1 MMTVQNQLQLNL
13 VDPASGRRVRS
24 DVILG
29 GQLTILTPK
38 GLQGGYRMLLESAA
52 RVKAGHILTLSC
64 PTPIPALALALLKPE
79 SAITCFHH
87 DLYHTDISRRL
98 AEKHGMD
105 SVRHQC
111 DSTLAGLPRPP
122 DLVVCY
128 NSAGNEKGMTL
139 EWFRQALLHL
149 APGGRLL
156 VATPNK
162 TDRWIRKQIHTIFG
176 DVSMLEHSRHGNVYS
191 AKKGK
196 LADRDRETI
205 EARSFYMRQ
214 VEVVH
219 YSRKLVFETC
229 YGVLNGEGLDE
240 GSRALLETMKPATP
254 LERMLDLGCGWGGV
268 AILAAQIHGA
278 GQMTL
283 VESGARAMSMARRNV
298 ERHGLSACTSFRHEA
313 NCESILDSGGEE
325 GLYDAVI
332 SNPPH
337 ATDRRIA
344 DLFVRA
350 SFKALKTGG
359 QVWIVCKADS
369 GLDERIS
376 DVYGRVDVL
385 MRRGCKVY
393 TATKK

>member
-1 MMTVQNQLQLNL
+1 MTVQSQLQLNL
-13 VDPASGRRVRS
+13 VDPAPGRRVRS

-29 GQLTILTPK
+29 GRLTILTPK
-38 GLQGGYRMLLESAA
+38 GLQGGYRMLLESATG
-52 RVKAGHILTLSC
+52 VKAGHILTVSC
-64 PTPIPALALALLKPE
+64 PTPIPALGLALLKPE
-79 SAITCFHH
+79 STITCFHH

-111 DSTLAGLPRPP
+111 DSTLAGLLRPP
-122 DLVVCY
+122 DLVISY
-128 NSAGNEKGMTL
+128 NSAGSEKGITL

-162 TDRWIRKQIHTIFG
+162 TDRWIRKQIQTIFG
-176 DVSMLEHSRHGNVYS
+176 DVSILEHSRHGNVYCG
-191 AKKGK
+191 KKGK
-196 LADRDRETI
+196 LADSDRENL
-205 EARSFYMRQ
+205 EAKSFYVRQ

-219 YSRKLVFETC
+219 YSRKLVFDTC
-229 YGVLNGEGLDE
+229 YGVPNGEALDE
-240 GSRALLETMKPATP
+240 GSRALLETMKPEKP
-254 LERMLDLGCGWGGV
+254 LARMLDLGCGWGG
-268 AILAAQIHGA
+268 ASILAAQIHGA

-283 VESGARAMSMARRNV
+283 IESGARAILMARRNV
-298 ERHGLSACTSFRHEA
+298 ERHGLSGCTSFRHEA

-337 ATDRRIA
+337 AADRRIA

-350 SFKALKTGG
+350 SYKALKTGG
-359 QVWIVCKADS
+359 QAWMVCKADS
-369 GLDERIS
+369 GLHEKIS
-376 DVYGRVDVL
+376 AVYGRVDVL
-385 MRRGCKVY
+385 LRRGCRVY